1 MKKEKVTSLALALL
15 ILGGSAMPAINSF
28 NSYASEVD
36 SEITEDIND
45 ANPDDINE
53 ENPDD
58 KKDEGKDD
66 ETPENNED
74 DKKKEEENDGE
85 NGDGNEEDNENK
97 DSDKENE
104 DDSSDE
110 ENKDLPKFLG
120 YDVLPDDLKEVTG
133 KNGSVLKEAISES
146 KEEEVSDWELISSDK
161 KKDTK
166 SNSLTANV
174 KESAYYKPI
183 DFLAE
188 FDCSAFAGSDFATY
202 INAFKDVMDKQDPQT
217 NVWVSSI
224 DSSAYG
230 TGHELI
236 GPMNPEQAKQILE
249 VMSTTGNWMNTAMQ
263 QKADELG
270 VHWENPN
277 NRNLVD
283 YYNESGVDKKDQA
296 CLIIMAESK
305 SQADVGHMTSWAGI
319 GDKGHLFIPVDISDG
334 SSGVLSQFSSH
345 ENYLHLPNPDGSF
358 AQAVADQVE
367 STLERN
373 VDVSELKVHMEADS
387 GVTIE
392 EAKLVLPDGK
402 EVDLPIEDNK
412 VDYQVTPES
421 GGDVTVKYTISGET
435 DLGDTKGIKAEII
448 MDGEVASSA
457 SDTLIPGLDETKQRV
472 TKKYIPYK
480 VKYIADDSLKQGEFK
495 VENEGVLGF
504 SEITEQIDYKDGSE
518 LSESLRTVDTKT
530 TDPVDAV
537 IRVGIKIDESDVDI
551 KVVPNKESIKD
562 EGEEVEF
569 TVTIT
574 NTGESKLEKVS
585 VENSF
590 TVGLNGEEGSDNY
603 TAQALEKDVLEKGES
618 ISYKV
623 KYSLQSSDL
632 EKDLVTNKARVKGIG
647 DGEREVADE
656 DFAQSKIL
664 YEAPVVPK
672 PKPEPKPVVIEQ
684 EGDKQ
689 VIIVNK
695 DKKDDI
701 NIDNSDKEE
710 ISNDI
715 KRSKNE
721 ENCETPAKAEK
732 GEKLEK
738 PMQDTGVANATS
750 DASGMFAV
758 VSGLLLGL
766 SKFFKRK

>member
-1 MKKEKVTSLALALL
+1 MKKEKITSLALALL
-15 ILGGSAMPAINSF
+15 ILGGSAMPAVNSF
-28 NSYASEVD
+28 NSYASGTD
-36 SEITEDIND
+36 SEITEDINEE
-45 ANPDDINE
+45 NSDDENKKDKNKDNNGENNE
-53 ENPDD
+53 ENP
-58 KKDEGKDD
+58 
-66 ETPENNED
+66 ENDED
-74 DKKKEEENDGE
+74 DKKEEEENDGE
-85 NGDGNEEDNENK
+85 N
-97 DSDKENE
+97 DKEA
-104 DDSSDE
+104 DDKGSEDE

-120 YDVLPDDLKEVTG
+120 YDVLPDDLKEATG
-133 KNGSVLKEAISES
+133 ENGSVLKEAISES
-146 KEEEVSDWELISSDK
+146 KEDEVSSWELISSDK

-202 INAFKDVMDKQDPQT
+202 INAFKDVMDKQDSQT

-224 DSSAYG
+224 DSSAYDR
-230 TGHELI
+230 GHEVI

-249 VMSTTGNWMNTAMQ
+249 VMSTTGNWMNRSMQ

-270 VHWENPN
+270 VHWEDPKH
-277 NRNLVD
+277 RNLVD

-305 SQADVGHMTSWAGI
+305 SQADEAHMNSWAGI

-392 EAKLVLPDGK
+392 EAKLVLPDGS

-412 VDYQVTPES
+412 VDYQITPES

-480 VKYIADDSLKQGEFK
+480 VKYIADDSLKQGEFE

-518 LSESLRTVDTKT
+518 LSESLRTVDTQI

-537 IRVGIKIDESDVDI
+537 IRVGTKIDESDINI

-574 NTGESKLEKVS
+574 NTGESKLEKVE
-585 VENSF
+585 VENSL
-590 TVGLNGEEGSDNY
+590 TVGLNGEEDTDNY

-632 EKDLVTNKARVKGIG
+632 EKDLITNKARVKGIG
-647 DGEREVADE
+647 EGEREVADE

-672 PKPEPKPVVIEQ
+672 PQPKPEPKPVVIEQ

-710 ISNDI
+710 ITNDI
-715 KRSKNE
+715 KKTKTVKNDE
-721 ENCETPAKAEK
+721 DCETPAKAEK
-732 GEKLEK
+732 LEK
-738 PMQDTGVANATS
+738 PMQNTGVANATN

-758 VSGLLLGL
+758 ISGLLLGL

>member
-15 ILGGSAMPAINSF
+15 ILGGSAMPAVNSF
-28 NSYASEVD
+28 KSYASNAD
-36 SEITEDIND
+36 SEITE
-45 ANPDDINE
+45 DINE

-58 KKDEGKDD
+58 KKDEGKD
-66 ETPENNED
+66 EENSENNED
-74 DKKKEEENDGE
+74 DKKEEEENDGE
-85 NGDGNEEDNENK
+85 NDK
-97 DSDKENE
+97 DSSE
-104 DDSSDE
+104 DE
-110 ENKDLPKFLG
+110 ESKDLPKFLG
-120 YDVLPDDLKEVTG
+120 YDVLPDDLKKATG
-133 KNGSVLKEAISES
+133 ENGSILKEAISDS
-146 KEEEVSDWELISSDK
+146 KEDEVSSWELISSDK

-202 INAFKDVMDKQDPQT
+202 INAFKGVMDKQDPQT

-224 DSSAYG
+224 DSSAYDV
-230 TGHELI
+230 GHEVI

-249 VMSTTGNWMNTAMQ
+249 VMSTTGNWMNRSMQ

-270 VHWENPN
+270 VHWEDPKH
-277 NRNLVD
+277 RNLVD
-283 YYNESGVDKKDQA
+283 YYNQSGVDKKDQA
-296 CLIIMAESK
+296 CLIVMAESK
-305 SQADVGHMTSWAGI
+305 NQADEAHMVSWSGI

-358 AQAVADQVE
+358 AQAVADKVE

-387 GVTIE
+387 GVTID

-402 EVDLPIEDNK
+402 EVELPIEGNK
-412 VDYQVTPES
+412 VDYKITPES

-457 SDTLIPGLDETKQRV
+457 SDTLIPGLDETKQRI

-480 VKYIADDSLKQGEFK
+480 VKYIADDSLKQGEFE

-518 LSESLRTVDTKT
+518 LSESLRTVDTQT

-537 IRVGIKIDESDVDI
+537 IRVGTKIDESDIDI

-585 VENSF
+585 VENSL
-590 TVGLNGEEGSDNY
+590 TVGLNGEKGSDNY

-632 EKDLVTNKARVKGIG
+632 EKDLITNKARVKGIG
-647 DGEREVADE
+647 EGEREVADE

-672 PKPEPKPVVIEQ
+672 PQPKPEPKPVVIEQ

-710 ISNDI
+710 ISNDV
-715 KRSKNE
+715 KRDKKVVKDE
-721 ENCETPAKAEK
+721 TCETPAKAEK
-732 GEKLEK
+732 PLEK
-738 PMQDTGVANATS
+738 PMQNTGVANATN
-750 DASGMFAV
+750 DASGMFV
-758 VSGLLLGL
+758 VISGLFVGL
-766 SKFFKRK
+766 FEFFKRK

>member
-1 MKKEKVTSLALALL
+1 MKKEKITSLALALL

-36 SEITEDIND
+36 SEVTEDIKD
-45 ANPDDINE
+45 VNPDDINE
-53 ENPDD
+53 ENSDD

-85 NGDGNEEDNENK
+85 NGDGGEDNN
-97 DSDKENE
+97 
-104 DDSSDE
+104 E

-120 YDVLPDDLKEVTG
+120 YDVLPDDLKKATG
-133 KNGSVLKEAISES
+133 ENGSILKEAISES
-146 KEEEVSDWELISSDK
+146 KEDEVSDWELISSDK

-202 INAFKDVMDKQDPQT
+202 INAFKGVMDKQDPQT

-224 DSSAYG
+224 DSSAYES
-230 TGHELI
+230 GHELI

-270 VHWENPN
+270 VHWEDPKH
-277 NRNLVD
+277 RNLVD
-283 YYNESGVDKKDQA
+283 YYNESGVDKKEQA
-296 CLIIMAESK
+296 CLIVMAESK
-305 SQADVGHMTSWAGI
+305 SQADEAHMNSWAGI
-319 GDKGHLFIPVDISDG
+319 GDKGHLFLPVDISDG
-334 SSGVLSQFSSH
+334 TSGVLSQFSSH

-358 AQAVADQVE
+358 AQAVADKVE

-392 EAKLVLPDGK
+392 EAKLVLPDGS

-435 DLGDTKGIKAEII
+435 DLGDIKGIKAEII

-457 SDTLIPGLDETKQRV
+457 SDTLIPGLDETKQRI

-480 VKYIADDSLKQGEFK
+480 IKYIADDSLKQGEFK

-537 IRVGIKIDESDVDI
+537 IRVGTKIDESDIDI

-585 VENSF
+585 VENSL
-590 TVGLNGEEGSDNY
+590 TVGLNGEEGADNY
-603 TAQALEKDVLEKGES
+603 TAQAIEKDVLEKGES

-632 EKDLVTNKARVKGIG
+632 EKDLITNKARVKGIG
-647 DGEREVADE
+647 EGEREVTDE

-664 YEAPVVPK
+664 YEAPVKPQ
-672 PKPEPKPVVIEQ
+672 PKPEPKSVVIEQ

-695 DKKDDI
+695 DKKDNI
-701 NIDNSDKEE
+701 NIDNSDIKQV
-710 ISNDI
+710 SNE
-715 KRSKNE
+715 K
-721 ENCETPAKAEK
+721 TPVRVEK
-732 GEKLEK
+732 PLEK

-758 VSGLLLGL
+758 ISGLFVGFFE
-766 SKFFKRK
+766 FFKRK